1 MDSISEHCA
10 TTSANDITGLVTLRC
25 PAAEANEATGFVV
38 LTQASLTVDDEVYN
52 IPLTEN
58 GNHNFGPV
66 YLVKSCWFWYYSTFH
81 CYLTNNVQSWTN

>member
-25 PAAEANEATGFVV
+25 PAAEANEATGSVV

-58 GNHNFGPV
+58 GNHNFGLV
-66 YLVKSCWFWYYSTFH
+66 YLVKSCWFWYCSTFR
-81 CYLTNNVQSWTN
+81 CYLTNNIQSWTN

>member
-25 PAAEANEATGFVV
+25 PAAEANEATGSVV

-58 GNHNFGPV
+58 GNHNFISMRWK
-66 YLVKSCWFWYYSTFH
+66 L
-81 CYLTNNVQSWTN
+81 